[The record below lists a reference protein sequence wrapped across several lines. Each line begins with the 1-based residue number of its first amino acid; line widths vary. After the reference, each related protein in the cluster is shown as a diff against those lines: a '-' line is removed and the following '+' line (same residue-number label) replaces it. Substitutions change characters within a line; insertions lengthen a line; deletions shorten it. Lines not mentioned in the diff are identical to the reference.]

1 MVPYYTKVYRCV
13 KSGARHF
20 FQAIQDLKRLFV
32 KATLVSNDPGA
43 RHFFQAIQRLKWLF
57 VKATS
62 GLKTAQVPGT

>member
-57 VKATS
+57 VKAAS